1 MASVVALGAS
11 SAFTGGAV
19 ATGDGFG
26 TAVAGGF
33 VGCGTGVEGRLVLRP
48 GGRRLGASWR
58 TTRTE
63 TEGS

>member
-11 SAFTGGAV
+11 TSTGGAV
-19 ATGDGFG
+19 ATAEGFG

-33 VGCGTGVEGRLVLRP
+33 EGWGTGVEGRRVSRE
-48 GGRRLGASWR
+48 GGRRLGASCR
-58 TTRTE
+58 TTLTE